1 MVDDIFPH
9 WRLPAYFQSRIN
21 CPKYCVKL
29 PRIINGQ
36 LVIATMKTFLF
47 FLLSIWLCMS
57 AAYAQDRP
65 KIGLVLGG
73 GGAAGVA
80 HVGVL
85 KVLEANHI
93 PIDVIAGNSMGAIVG
108 SLYASGM
115 SAAEIEKVVHQLD
128 WIKLFRDDPSHDSK
142 SYQQKQQSSDFFSAF
157 SVGVS
162 KEGVKLPS
170 GLIDGQHLMFELRRL
185 LKPVDRVS
193 NFDRLP
199 IPFRAV
205 ATDIRTGETVVL
217 KQGNLAT
224 AVRASMSIP
233 GLFAPVT
240 IDNRL
245 LVDGFVSNNLP
256 VDIARQMGA
265 DIVIVSSIPS
275 ETNRK
280 LDSALDISLQSMDLL
295 MRKTSEK
302 QLASLHKGK
311 DILILPPV
319 EDIGNLAFDRVAE
332 TIPRGEQGAKTQLA
346 ALKQL
351 AARSG
356 TAAVAQKP
364 NLTKDVPIRLAQVQ
378 LVNESSLSDALV
390 QQKLGIQAGDVLDDQ
405 RLQAG
410 LDRVYSLGYFSLVDY
425 SLTQRPAGDYALKV
439 MAHKSVEGEQR
450 ISSGF
455 ALSDDFNGDTGYQAG
470 VKYVRQGLTDK
481 GTELRLQGVIGER
494 ILAKAELYHPL
505 LDDNASFVAPRA
517 WYQERDANILQDE
530 QQVAELRASE
540 TGVQVDVGRDLNNTA
555 EARAGVFYQR
565 ISPEVKTGTLTLPN
579 DSVTEAGVK
588 LQYQADTLDS
598 VNFPSKGGRVT
609 AAYTRGFKAMGSDT
623 NVSRVEVEGERVWS
637 HAKHRLIASGR
648 VEANTNN
655 EEGLLYSA
663 GNALQTGR
671 LAFADNEQLLG
682 NYTLDGSMTY
692 MHELAEVPQIA
703 KVHVG
708 ASLGARQAWQK
719 SEDVKL
725 GDLRATRSVFV
736 GGETPVGPAF
746 IGVRKTEGFDH
757 EAYFNFGRDF

>member
-1 MVDDIFPH
+1 
-9 WRLPAYFQSRIN
+9 
-21 CPKYCVKL
+21 
-29 PRIINGQ
+29 
-36 LVIATMKTFLF
+36 MKTFLT
-47 FLLSIWLCMS
+47 LLLTLWLGTN

-115 SAAEIEKVVHQLD
+115 SAAELETVVNDLD
-128 WIKLFRDDPSHDSK
+128 WIKLFRDDPSHQTK

-193 NFDRLP
+193 NFDHLP

-245 LVDGFVSNNLP
+245 LVDGLVSNNLP

-265 DIVIVSSIPS
+265 DIVIVSSIPP
-275 ETNRK
+275 EANRK

-295 MRKTSEK
+295 MRKTSET
-302 QLASLHKGK
+302 QLASLTDK

-319 EDIGNLAFDRVAE
+319 GDIGSLAFERVKE
-332 TIPRGEQGAKTQLA
+332 TIPRGVKGAQAQLA
-346 ALKQL
+346 ALRQL
-351 AARSG
+351 AAPEGQTSPQANARNSLPD
-356 TAAVAQKP
+356 A
-364 NLTKDVPIRLAQVQ
+364 PIRLARVQ
-378 LVNESSLSDALV
+378 IDNESSLNDKV
-390 QQKLGIQAGDVLDDQ
+390 VEQKLGIQPGTVLDDQ

-425 SLTQRPAGDYALKV
+425 HLTQRPDGAYDLKV
-439 MAHKSVEGEQR
+439 MAHKAAEGEQR
-450 ISSGF
+450 VSAGF

-494 ILAKAELYHPL
+494 ILAKAELHHPL
-505 LDDNASFVAPRA
+505 QDDNATFVAPRV
-517 WYQERDANILQDE
+517 WYQERDASIANE
-530 QQVAELRASE
+530 SQQVAELRANE
-540 TGVQVDVGRDLNNTA
+540 AGAQVDVGRALGNTA

-565 ISPEVKTGTLTLPN
+565 IEPEVKTGTLALPD
-579 DSVTEAGVK
+579 DSLTEAGVR

-598 VNFPSKGGRVT
+598 VNFPTKGGRVT
-609 AAYTRGFKAMGSDT
+609 AAYTHGVKALGSDT
-623 NVSRVEVEGERVWS
+623 NVSRIELEGEQVWS
-637 HAKHRLIASGR
+637 HDKHRLIASGR
-648 VEANTNN
+648 VEANANN
-655 EEGLLYSA
+655 EDGLLYSA

-671 LAFADNEQLLG
+671 LAFSDNEQLLG

-692 MHELAEVPQIA
+692 MRQLAEVPQVA

-708 ASLGARQAWQK
+708 ASVGARQAWQK
-719 SEDVKL
+719 SEDVEL
-725 GDLRATRSVFV
+725 GDLRATGSVFV
-736 GGETPVGPAF
+736 GGETPAGPAF
-746 IGVRKTEGFDH
+746 IGVRKTEGFDQ

>member
-1 MVDDIFPH
+1 MFMKSLVSLLLLLVLC
-9 WRLPAYFQSRIN
+9 LPQANAAS
-21 CPKYCVKL
+21 
-29 PRIINGQ
+29 
-36 LVIATMKTFLF
+36 KTP
-47 FLLSIWLCMS
+47 
-57 AAYAQDRP
+57 QPVNKRP

-73 GGAAGVA
+73 GGAAGIA

-93 PIDVIAGNSMGAIVG
+93 PIDVIAGNSMGAIIG

-115 SAAEIEKVVHQLD
+115 SADEIEKVVHELD
-128 WIKLFRDDPSHDSK
+128 WIKLFRDDPSHDTK
-142 SYQQKQQSSDFFSAF
+142 SYQQKQQSADFFSAF

-162 KEGVKLPS
+162 KDGVKLPS

-193 NFDRLP
+193 DFDRLP

-205 ATDIRTGETVVL
+205 ATDIRTGDTVVL

-240 IDNRL
+240 IDKRL

-256 VDIARQMGA
+256 VDVARQMGA

-275 ETNRK
+275 ETNHP

-295 MRKTSEK
+295 MRKTSET
-302 QLASLHKGK
+302 QLASMKKGK

-319 EDIGNLAFDRVAE
+319 ENIGSLAFDRVAE
-332 TIPRGEQGAKTQLA
+332 TIPLGEQGANAQLA

-351 AARSG
+351 AALRG
-356 TAAVAQKP
+356 QTP
-364 NLTKDVPIRLAQVQ
+364 ILTQTHNPVEDAPIRLARVQ
-378 LVNESSLSDALV
+378 LENGSSLSNALV
-390 QQKLGIQAGDVLDDQ
+390 QQKLGIQAGEVLDDK

-425 SLTQRPAGDYALKV
+425 SLHQRSDGDYDLKV
-439 MAHKSVEGEQR
+439 MAHKAVQGEQR
-450 ISSGF
+450 VSTGF
-455 ALSDDFNGDTGYQAG
+455 ALNDDFNGDTGYQAG

-505 LDDNASFVAPRA
+505 QDDNASFIAPRV
-517 WYQERDANILQDE
+517 WYQERNASILQDA
-530 QQVAELRASE
+530 QPVAELRTRE
-540 TGVQVDVGRDLNNTA
+540 TGVQVDVGRDVNNSA

-565 ISPEVKTGTLTLPN
+565 ISPALKTGTLPLPEGAL
-579 DSVTEAGVK
+579 TEAGVK
-588 LQYQADTLDS
+588 LQYQSDTLDS
-598 VNFPSKGGRVT
+598 VNFPTTGGRVT
-609 AAYTRGFKAMGSDT
+609 AAYTHGIKALGSDT
-623 NVSRVEVEGERVWS
+623 NVSRLELEGERVWS
-637 HAKHRLIASGR
+637 QDKHRLIASGR
-648 VEANTNN
+648 VEASANNKGGLSYNT
-655 EEGLLYSA
+655 

-671 LAFADNEQLLG
+671 LAFSGNEQLMG
-682 NYTLDGSMTY
+682 NYALDGSLTY
-692 MHELAEVPQIA
+692 MRQLAEVPQIA

-708 ASLGARQAWQK
+708 ASLGARQAWQQAD
-719 SEDVKL
+719 DVAL
-725 GDLRATRSVFV
+725 RDLRATGSVFL

-746 IGVRKTEGFDH
+746 IGIRKTEGFDR